1 MYGLIVLETAKLP
14 FNLSDELKNHQL
26 DPEIVQKSFEF
37 FLENEDYFRADMSA
51 KFEMPIGKEF
61 GWTEVL
67 DEGLLPYFNLVKDGT
82 A

>member
-1 MYGLIVLETAKLP
+1 
-14 FNLSDELKNHQL
+14 
-26 DPEIVQKSFEF
+26 
-37 FLENEDYFRADMSA
+37 MSA